1 MVWVGIFL
9 YVGGS
14 SLLVSLVKPEEQGKV
29 QGVADFIIIGSV
41 AFSSLSAG
49 FIHYFIGWDKMV
61 LGILPFILIILISNI
76 DDIWK
81 GFLQSNKNNNFKNFH
96 YIDIRNKLNTIYS
109 KKGYI

>member
-1 MVWVGIFL
+1 MHVFRLYRLRISGRVCVGAQHLVLLGLGWNFL

-76 DDIWK
+76 DDIRK
-81 GFLQSNKNNNFKNFH
+81 IIFAKQ
-96 YIDIRNKLNTIYS
+96 
-109 KKGYI
+109 